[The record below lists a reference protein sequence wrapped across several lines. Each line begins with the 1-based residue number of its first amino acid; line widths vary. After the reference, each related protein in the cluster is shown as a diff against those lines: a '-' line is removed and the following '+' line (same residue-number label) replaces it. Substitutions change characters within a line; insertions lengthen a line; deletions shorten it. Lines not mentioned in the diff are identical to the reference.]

1 MARTKLGYV
10 AALVAGAAIVGAAT
24 FGVNAATTHQADV
37 ATAALAETQASL
49 EAAAE
54 SAASAAEVTDQTSP
68 AVSSGPS
75 TDATT
80 ATSSAAP
87 TSSAT
92 GPAGTAKASTTP
104 TATTPTA
111 TPPTSKT
118 TPKQSSAAPAP
129 TPTKAANTYKDGQYS
144 ATTSYDSP
152 GGQEQLGVTLTL
164 KSDKVV
170 KSDLQLLGGAGIS
183 HSYQALFASGYLP
196 LVLGKDIDSISLGAV
211 SGSSLTGQG
220 FNEAVKKIEEQA
232 RAQA

>member
-1 MARTKLGYV
+1 MARTRVGYV

-37 ATAALAETQASL
+37 ATAALAQTQASL

-68 AVSSGPS
+68 AVSAAPS
-75 TDATT
+75 TASSPPSSSLSSASATT
-80 ATSSAAP
+80 A
-87 TSSAT
+87 
-92 GPAGTAKASTTP
+92 PAGSGRA
-104 TATTPTA
+104 TATAATA
-111 TPPTSKT
+111 PPASKT
-118 TPKQSSAAPAP
+118 TPKSLSAAPAP

-144 ATTSYDSP
+144 VVTSYDSP

-183 HSYQALFASGYLP
+183 HSYQSLFAAGYLP

-211 SGSSLTGQG
+211 SGSSLTGEG
-220 FNEAVKKIEEQA
+220 FNAAVKKIEEQA

>member
-1 MARTKLGYV
+1 MARTRLGYV

-37 ATAALAETQASL
+37 ATAALAQTQASL

-54 SAASAAEVTDQTSP
+54 SAASAAEVTDQTTP
-68 AVSSGPS
+68 AASSAPS
-75 TDATT
+75 TD
-80 ATSSAAP
+80 SSSD
-87 TSSAT
+87 SST
-92 GPAGTAKASTTP
+92 PSSPATP
-104 TATTPTA
+104 TAPAGSGRPTA
-111 TPPTSKT
+111 TDSTAPPTSKT
-118 TPKQSSAAPAP
+118 TPKSSSAAAAP
-129 TPTKAANTYKDGQYS
+129 TPTKAANAYKDGQYS

-164 KSDKVV
+164 KADKVI

-196 LVLGKDIDSISLGAV
+196 LVLGKDIDSISLGVV
-211 SGSSLTGQG
+211 SGSSLTGEG

>member
-1 MARTKLGYV
+1 MARTRSGYV

-24 FGVNAATTHQADV
+24 FGVNAATTHHADV
-37 ATAALAETQASL
+37 ATAALAQTQASL

-54 SAASAAEVTDQTSP
+54 SAASAAEVTDQTTP
-68 AVSSGPS
+68 AASAAPS
-75 TDATT
+75 TD
-80 ATSSAAP
+80 SSTP
-87 TSSAT
+87 SSSAT
-92 GPAGTAKASTTP
+92 QTQTQTPTPSAAAGSGRAPATAST
-104 TATTPTA
+104 A
-111 TPPTSKT
+111 PPTSKT
-118 TPKQSSAAPAP
+118 TPKSSSAVAAP

-196 LVLGKDIDSISLGAV
+196 LVLGKDIDSISLGVV
-211 SGSSLTGQG
+211 SGSSLTGKG